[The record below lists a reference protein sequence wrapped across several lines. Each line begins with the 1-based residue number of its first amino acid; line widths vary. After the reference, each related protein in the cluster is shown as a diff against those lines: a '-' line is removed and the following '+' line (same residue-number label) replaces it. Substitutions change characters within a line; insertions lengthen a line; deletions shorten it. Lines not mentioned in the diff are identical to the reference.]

1 MSNFMC
7 YNTFVL
13 GGLMENIFSLICADE
28 NKATAS
34 WIVNS
39 FPIIKIVIMSI
50 LAVLAIAL
58 IVLIVMQKGNTN
70 GSSALTG
77 KSDTFY
83 NRNKK
88 STLQGKVKVLTII
101 CASIMMA
108 LCLVFMILSQIY
120 AGTIA

>member
-1 MSNFMC
+1 MC
-7 YNTFVL
+7 YNTLVL
-13 GGLMENIFSLICADE
+13 GGLMENIFALICADD

-39 FPIIKIVIMSI
+39 FPIIKIVIM
-50 LAVLAIAL
+50 AVLALLSIAL

-70 GSSALTG
+70 GSAALTG

-88 STLQGKVKVLTII
+88 STLQGKIKVLTVI
-101 CASIMMA
+101 CASIMMV

>member
-1 MSNFMC
+1 MC
-7 YNTFVL
+7 YNTLVL
-13 GGLMENIFSLICADE
+13 GGLMENIFSLICADA

-39 FPIIKIVIMSI
+39 FPIIKIVIM
-50 LAVLAIAL
+50 AVLALLSIAL

-88 STLQGKVKVLTII
+88 STLQGKIKVLTVI
-101 CASIMMA
+101 CASVMMV
-108 LCLVFMILSQIY
+108 LCLAFMILSQIY

>member
-1 MSNFMC
+1 
-7 YNTFVL
+7 
-13 GGLMENIFSLICADE
+13 MENIFALICADE

-39 FPIIKIVIMSI
+39 FPIIKIVIM
-50 LAVLAIAL
+50 AVLALLSIAL
-58 IVLIVMQKGNTN
+58 IVLIIMQKGNTN
-70 GSSALTG
+70 GSAALTG

-88 STLQGKVKVLTII
+88 STLQGKIKVLTII
-101 CASIMMA
+101 CASIMMF
-108 LCLVFMILSQIY
+108 LCLAFMILSQIY